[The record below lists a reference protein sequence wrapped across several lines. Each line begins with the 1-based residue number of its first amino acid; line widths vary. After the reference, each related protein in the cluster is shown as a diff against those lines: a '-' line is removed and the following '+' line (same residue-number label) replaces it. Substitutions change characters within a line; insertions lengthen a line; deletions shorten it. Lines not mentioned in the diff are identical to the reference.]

1 MYIFDI
7 KTVEGTN
14 KMRKSFALIA
24 ATFLMIPGFL
34 LAQIQVSGTVTDAQ
48 TGDKLVGAN
57 VIVEGTDT
65 GTSTDVDGNYS
76 VTVPAGLTSAKLT
89 ARYIGYKQSTVTV
102 SESGTTDF
110 NLQEDVL
117 KLDAVM
123 VTGVAGELTKTKTPF
138 AIDKID
144 SDVLE
149 LAPSTTVESMIRGK
163 SAGVKVVK
171 GSGEPGYA
179 ASVQLRGA
187 TSINASGRSQAPLY
201 IVDGIII
208 DPSISGSPMGDISP
222 DDVQSIE
229 IIKGASGASEY
240 GARAANGVIAI
251 TTKRGSELGLGQT
264 RFNYKVEQGYNQ
276 LDGSIQTNGSHYY
289 EVDPTTGYFLNGD
302 DGLPYDPRDITK
314 KPIPKPYTDVTETPH
329 AAGYFFGDQP
339 YKYVATGDPTDGSP
353 QLLPMNGGRPGFNHV
368 DRMYSDGQYTK
379 HAFSMS
385 RNADAFNVFVGLSN
399 QGEDGVFGKFIDGF
413 QRNTFRLNTD
423 VNLPAGIKLGFSSLV
438 SRSLKEETNSGAFFD
453 VTFFP
458 WDVDILAKNS
468 DGEYFIQP
476 DPRNEEEANPVY
488 QIAYNDRLSTRN
500 RVLLGSNASWSIT
513 PSLKAVGSLSYDRSS
528 RLWSNSYP
536 KGWRTTT
543 PSPNYNEGNLTKSNT
558 NEQSINGDIGL
569 NYATQFG
576 PADFIARARYNYEE
590 YDYSYRTGNAFNLAV
605 ADVPQLET
613 GADKTVGS
621 TDQKISSDGFN
632 IGAQVDVLDR
642 YIMDVSLRQDRSS
655 LFGPGNR
662 ENSYY
667 KVSGAYRLS
676 EESFWS
682 PLKGILPEFKFR
694 FSSGT
699 AGVRPAFSQQYET
712 WSVAAGNIS
721 KGALGNKDLKP
732 QQTEEVE
739 FGVDFSLLD
748 LVSVEITQSS
758 TVNKDQLL
766 PVPLAGFYGY
776 SYQWMNAGTLE
787 ADAFELSVNGVVFN
801 TRDMSL
807 SLGFNYDNYDQNLT
821 DFNMP
826 PYVTSGG
833 SGQSVFYMKNETQY
847 ASFWGTKWVSNISE
861 LMKDDQASSSQFAV
875 NSDGYLVWVGDGN
888 TVGDGISKKLWG
900 TTSTGLSQTYNWGR
914 PIQYMG
920 TDGATTLHQ
929 IGTSVSDFG
938 YSFNGNFRFQGLSV
952 YALFDGQS
960 GGNIYNHTRQWGA
973 REAATGDVDQYGKSD
988 AEKKPTI
995 YYRDLYHVNAP
1006 NDYYVEDASY
1016 LKLRELSVKFDI
1028 SSLVD
1033 LRPVGVSSLQLG
1045 IVGRNLIT
1053 WTDYSGYDPEV
1064 GYAGGTLGSAVNN
1077 RVDSYG
1083 YPNYKTFSF
1092 TLDVDF

>member
-1 MYIFDI
+1 
-7 KTVEGTN
+7 
-14 KMRKSFALIA
+14 
-24 ATFLMIPGFL
+24 
-34 LAQIQVSGTVTDAQ
+34 
-48 TGDKLVGAN
+48 
-57 VIVEGTDT
+57 
-65 GTSTDVDGNYS
+65 
-76 VTVPAGLTSAKLT
+76 
-89 ARYIGYKQSTVTV
+89 
-102 SESGTTDF
+102 
-110 NLQEDVL
+110 
-117 KLDAVM
+117 
-123 VTGVAGELTKTKTPF
+123 
-138 AIDKID
+138 
-144 SDVLE
+144 
-149 LAPSTTVESMIRGK
+149 
-163 SAGVKVVK
+163 
-171 GSGEPGYA
+171 
-179 ASVQLRGA
+179 
-187 TSINASGRSQAPLY
+187 
-201 IVDGIII
+201 
-208 DPSISGSPMGDISP
+208 
-222 DDVQSIE
+222 
-229 IIKGASGASEY
+229 
-240 GARAANGVIAI
+240 
-251 TTKRGSELGLGQT
+251 
-264 RFNYKVEQGYNQ
+264 
-276 LDGSIQTNGSHYY
+276 
-289 EVDPTTGYFLNGD
+289 
-302 DGLPYDPRDITK
+302 
-314 KPIPKPYTDVTETPH
+314 
-329 AAGYFFGDQP
+329 
-339 YKYVATGDPTDGSP
+339 
-353 QLLPMNGGRPGFNHV
+353 
-368 DRMYSDGQYTK
+368 
-379 HAFSMS
+379 
-385 RNADAFNVFVGLSN
+385 
-399 QGEDGVFGKFIDGF
+399 
-413 QRNTFRLNTD
+413 
-423 VNLPAGIKLGFSSLV
+423 
-438 SRSLKEETNSGAFFD
+438 
-453 VTFFP
+453 
-458 WDVDILAKNS
+458 
-468 DGEYFIQP
+468 
-476 DPRNEEEANPVY
+476 
-488 QIAYNDRLSTRN
+488 
-500 RVLLGSNASWSIT
+500 
-513 PSLKAVGSLSYDRSS
+513 
-528 RLWSNSYP
+528 
-536 KGWRTTT
+536 
-543 PSPNYNEGNLTKSNT
+543 
-558 NEQSINGDIGL
+558 
-569 NYATQFG
+569 
-576 PADFIARARYNYEE
+576 
-590 YDYSYRTGNAFNLAV
+590 
-605 ADVPQLET
+605 
-613 GADKTVGS
+613 
-621 TDQKISSDGFN
+621 
-632 IGAQVDVLDR
+632 
-642 YIMDVSLRQDRSS
+642 
-655 LFGPGNR
+655 
-662 ENSYY
+662 
-667 KVSGAYRLS
+667 
-676 EESFWS
+676 
-682 PLKGILPEFKFR
+682 
-694 FSSGT
+694 
-699 AGVRPAFSQQYET
+699 VRPAFSQQYET

-861 LMKDDQASSSQFAV
+861 LMKDDQANSSQFAV